1 MRARK
6 PTGAIRPP
14 WRAAALAA
22 VLTGAAPAALACG
35 EALGAGTRPLAGEG
49 WQIAWRAAP
58 TPIPVGKHFALDI
71 ALCPPAGLALPDT
84 LRVDA
89 MMPEHR
95 HGMNYRPGVSAR
107 GPGQF
112 RAEGLMFHMPGRWEL
127 VFEWRDAAGATR
139 RLAQSLTVG

>member
-1 MRARK
+1 
-6 PTGAIRPP
+6 
-14 WRAAALAA
+14 
-22 VLTGAAPAALACG
+22 
-35 EALGAGTRPLAGEG
+35 
-49 WQIAWRAAP
+49 
-58 TPIPVGKHFALDI
+58 VGRHFVLDI
-71 ALCPPAGLALPDT
+71 ALCAPAGQALPAT

-89 MMPEHR
+89 SMPEHR

-107 GPGQF
+107 ADGQF

>member
-1 MRARK
+1 MRRLLLAS
-6 PTGAIRPP
+6 
-14 WRAAALAA
+14 ALAG
-22 VLTGAAPAALACG
+22 GAAGAWACG
-35 EALGAGTRPLAGEG
+35 ESLGAGRHALAGEG

-58 TPIPVGKHFALDI
+58 SPVPVGKHFALDI
-71 ALCPPAGLALPDT
+71 ALCAPAGQALPAA

-89 MMPEHR
+89 TMPEHK

-127 VFEWRDAAGATR
+127 VFEWRDGTGAVR
-139 RLAQSLTVG
+139 RLAQPLTVQ

>member
-1 MRARK
+1 MKALLL
-6 PTGAIRPP
+6 
-14 WRAAALAA
+14 AAALAGL
-22 VLTGAAPAALACG
+22 VPAARACG
-35 EALGAGTRPLAGEG
+35 EALGVGTQALGGDG

-58 TPIPVGKHFALDI
+58 TPIPVGRHFALDI
-71 ALCPPAGLALPDT
+71 ALCAPAGQALPAA

-89 MMPEHR
+89 TMPEHR

-107 GPGQF
+107 GVGLF

-139 RLAQSLTVG
+139 RLAQPVTLQ